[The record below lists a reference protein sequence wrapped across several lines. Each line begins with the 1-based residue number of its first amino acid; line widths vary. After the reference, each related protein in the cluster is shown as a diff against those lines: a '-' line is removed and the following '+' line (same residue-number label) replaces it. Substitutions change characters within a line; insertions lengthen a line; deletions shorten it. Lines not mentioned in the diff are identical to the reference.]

1 MCLALGVVF
10 CMIARMKH
18 QVLLSLPPAAAALG
32 TTGLSSVAFADSD
45 PPGRQL
51 GSGGGTAHLLF
62 KAWQTLARGSSLSQ
76 WLSASPKLLIHASGQ
91 SRRLPSYAA
100 EGKLRLPIPIID
112 GRAGQTPDQTL
123 LDAQLSDFAHL
134 LRHAPDSYRLAVAC
148 GDTLVRQPGHV
159 PVFPEAD
166 VLVVGIPSS
175 PEEACAHG
183 VLFSNPGT
191 RGEIEFFLQKPSPET
206 IARLSSTH
214 PFSLDS
220 GVWLFSERA
229 VRVLF
234 AKCGW
239 DERASAFRGGVP
251 KPYDLF
257 DRFGT
262 ALGRNPANPDPD
274 VSALSS
280 AVLALPEGRFYH
292 FGTNRSVFHSVSQL
306 VAPAENRRS
315 FGDASR
321 RADAAG
327 DRFVQHSDAPAIPDS
342 VRPLWIEN
350 SSVPPS
356 WHLSG
361 EHVLTGLPPNSWTVS
376 LPRGVCVDATPVPGG
391 GEALRV
397 YGFADPFKGPLGDDG
412 TLFLGKPFKD
422 WLAARALSLG
432 DCGLAPDCDIQ
443 DAPLFPVLDWSDA
456 AGGELLQWM
465 AEAPATPDAKS
476 PPATA
481 WLAARRV
488 SATEL
493 VQKADLAP
501 RLARRE
507 AFVDAELAARPP
519 ERRVAD
525 AMTNDLS
532 VAAARMKKTGAAP
545 DLAQTSAPP
554 PGISPLAAVHEAMFV
569 EVATGKAPSPDAFG
583 RLRELL
589 VGDLSLSPVSPQRN
603 VLENQIVWGRA
614 PARLDL
620 AGGWSDTPP
629 YCLEHGGRVVNVAVD
644 LNGQPPI
651 QAFVSVCQEPCIRL
665 HSIDLGLSE
674 TISTYDEL
682 CAPSALGPFS
692 IPRAALRLSGFDPR
706 FASGA
711 APTLREQLVRTMG
724 GGLELSML
732 AAIPKGSGLGTSSIL
747 SATILGVLGDICA
760 LGWTA
765 QDLFDRTTVL
775 EQLLTSGG
783 GWQDQLGGVLPGAKL
798 AVTRPGLHQ
807 TPDVRYLPEG
817 MLGDLVVS
825 GRALLY
831 YTGLTR
837 VARSILADIVRGIF
851 LNDRHVLSCIEDIA
865 CNADFAADAIQ
876 RADEAG
882 LCEALRRSWDL
893 NRELDS
899 GTCPDSLL
907 PVVSA
912 MERHGAALKL
922 LGAGGGGY
930 LFAIAPDAASAT
942 AIREELT
949 RNPPNPGARFVSLSL
964 SRGLQI
970 TRS

>member
-1 MCLALGVVF
+1 
-10 CMIARMKH
+10 MKH
-18 QVLLSLPPAAAALG
+18 QVLVSLPPAAASIG
-32 TTGLSSVAFADSD
+32 SGGLSAVAFVGGD

-51 GSGGGTAHLLF
+51 GSGGGTAHLLCQAW
-62 KAWQTLARGSSLSQ
+62 KALARGSSFSQ
-76 WLSASPKLLIHASGQ
+76 WLAGSPKLVIHASGQ

-100 EGKLRLPIPIID
+100 EGKLRLPMPLID

-134 LRHAPDSYRLAVAC
+134 LRHAPNSYRLAVAC
-148 GDTLVRQPGHV
+148 GDTLVRQPGFV
-159 PVFPEAD
+159 PPFPEAD
-166 VLVVGIPSS
+166 VLIVGIPSS

-183 VLFSNPGT
+183 VLFSNPSAG
-191 RGEIEFFLQKPSPET
+191 GQIEFFLQKPSPET
-206 IARLSSTH
+206 IVRLAATH

-229 VRVLF
+229 VQVLLS
-234 AKCGW
+234 KCGW
-239 DERASAFRGGVP
+239 DERGGSFPGGVP

-262 ALGRNPANPDPD
+262 ALGRNPTNPDPD
-274 VSALSS
+274 VATLSS
-280 AVLALPEGRFYH
+280 AVLPLPEGRFYH
-292 FGTNRSVFHSVSQL
+292 FGSNRSVFHSVSQL
-306 VAPAENRRS
+306 VEPAENRRS

-321 RADAAG
+321 AADSGG
-327 DRFVQHSDAPAIPDS
+327 DRFVLHSDAPGVPAS
-342 VRPLWIEN
+342 ARPLWIEN
-350 SSVPPS
+350 STVPQS
-356 WHLSG
+356 WTLSG
-361 EHVLTGLPPNSWTVS
+361 EHVITGVPPNNWTVS
-376 LPRGVCVDATPVPGG
+376 LPRGVCVDAVPFPGG

-397 YGFADPFKGPLGDDG
+397 YGFADTFKGSLGDKS
-412 TLFLGKPFKD
+412 TAFLGAPFQD
-422 WLAARALSLG
+422 WLAARGLSLESA
-432 DCGLAPDCDIQ
+432 GLARDCDIQ
-443 DAPLFPVLDWSDA
+443 DAPLFPVLDWSDGSNA
-456 AGGELLQWM
+456 AILQWM
-465 AEAPATPDAKS
+465 ANAPSAPD
-476 PPATA
+476 PDLPAAVA

-488 SATEL
+488 SATDL
-493 VQKADLAP
+493 VQRADLAP
-501 RLARRE
+501 RIARRA
-507 AFVDAELAARPP
+507 AFVEAEIASRSP
-519 ERRVAD
+519 ERRLSD
-525 AMTNDLS
+525 CLICDLA
-532 VAAARMKKTGAAP
+532 VAAAQARQTGGQTAETGDAANTVKT
-545 DLAQTSAPP
+545 
-554 PGISPLAAVHEAMFV
+554 PGISPLAPVHEAMFK
-569 EVATGKAPSPDAFG
+569 EVATGRAPSPDAFG

-589 VGDLSLSPVSPQRN
+589 VGDLSLSPVSPSRN
-603 VLENQIVWGRA
+603 VLDNQIVWGRA

-692 IPRAALRLSGFDPR
+692 IPRAAMRLAGFDPR
-706 FASGA
+706 FARGA
-711 APTLREQLVRTMG
+711 APTLREQLQRTMG

-747 SATILGVLGDICA
+747 AATILGVLGDICA

-783 GWQDQLGGVLPGAKL
+783 GWQDQLGGVLPGAKF

-807 TPDVRYLPEG
+807 APDVRYLPDG
-817 MLGDLVVS
+817 MLSDLVLS

-831 YTGLTR
+831 YTGVTR
-837 VARSILADIVRGIF
+837 VARSILGDIVRGIF
-851 LNDRHVLSCIEDIA
+851 LNDRRVLSCIEDIA
-865 CNADFAADAIQ
+865 CNADFAANAIQ

-882 LCEALRRSWDL
+882 LCEALRRSWSL
-893 NRELDS
+893 NCELDS
-899 GTCPDSLL
+899 GTCPDALL
-907 PVVSA
+907 PAVSA
-912 MERHGAALKL
+912 MRRRGAAHKL

-930 LFAIAPDAASAT
+930 LFAIAPDAASA
-942 AIREELT
+942 AEIREELT
-949 RNPPNPGARFVSLSL
+949 RNPPNPGARFVSISL